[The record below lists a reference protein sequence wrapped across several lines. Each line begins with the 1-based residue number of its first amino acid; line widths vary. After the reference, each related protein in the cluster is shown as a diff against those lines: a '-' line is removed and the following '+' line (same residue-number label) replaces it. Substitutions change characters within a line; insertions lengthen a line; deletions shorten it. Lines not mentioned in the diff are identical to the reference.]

1 MANLPTTLTKEDLS
15 LRQIILDLVID
26 IESAFK
32 ISLLNMLRLNDIIA
46 YILRFKYIFILIDN
60 HIRSL
65 KKIKKHIVKS
75 SR

>member
-60 HIRSL
+60 NIRN
-65 KKIKKHIVKS
+65 
-75 SR
+75 